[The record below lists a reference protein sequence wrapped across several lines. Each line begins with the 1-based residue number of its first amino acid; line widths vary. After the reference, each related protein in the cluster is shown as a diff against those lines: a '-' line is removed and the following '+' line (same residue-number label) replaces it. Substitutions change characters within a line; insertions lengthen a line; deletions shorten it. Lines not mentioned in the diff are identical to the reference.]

1 MPTAASRGS
10 TCCSPAAGPRR
21 ASCGSGSASSATFLG
36 WLEGE
41 ELARAYASADMF
53 LFCSQTDTYG
63 QVVLEAGASGLPVI
77 AVAEG
82 GPATLIEN
90 NHTGLLCQADA
101 DHLAGAIL
109 RLASS
114 PLLRRRLGAS
124 GVSAAQGRSWERSLE
139 QLAAGYGRAAG
150 AAALGGRQAAVRAA

>member
-1 MPTAASRGS
+1 
-10 TCCSPAAGPRR
+10 
-21 ASCGSGSASSATFLG
+21 
-36 WLEGE
+36 
-41 ELARAYASADMF
+41 MF
-53 LFCSQTDTYG
+53 LFCSRTDTYG

-101 DHLAGAIL
+101 DHLAGAIC
-109 RLASS
+109 ASPPRHCCAAGS
-114 PLLRRRLGAS
+114 GTS
-124 GVSAAQGRSWERSLE
+124 GVSAARGRSWERSLE

-150 AAALGGRQAAVRAA
+150 TSALGGRQTAVRAA